1 MFNRT
6 NLLIVV
12 VAIVGAALG
21 LLAGRNFELPPER
34 PVPNGVVVLKAGDMR
49 PDLAFPDTD
58 GKQHRL
64 SEWRGKI
71 VLLNFW
77 AAWCSPCREEMP
89 LLDHES
95 AKAGIEVVGVAVDD
109 PDAVKDFLRETPVA
123 FPILL
128 ADEKTNPSIQF
139 GNTREVFPYSVL
151 IGRDGRIIA
160 QKMGGFEP
168 ATLTDWLTTNLPRTN

>member
-34 PVPNGVVVLKAGDMR
+34 PVPNGIVVLKPGDMR
-49 PDLAFPDTD
+49 PDLAFPGTD

-64 SEWRGKI
+64 SEWNGKV

-77 AAWCSPCREEMP
+77 ASWCNPCREEMP
-89 LLDHES
+89 LLDRES
-95 AKAGIEVVGVAVDD
+95 AKTGIEVVGVAVDD
-109 PDAVKDFLRETPVA
+109 PKAVKDFLRETPVS

-128 ADEKTNPSIQF
+128 ADEKNNPSIQF
-139 GNTREVFPYSVL
+139 GDTREVFPYSVL
-151 IGRDGRIIA
+151 IGRDGRIVA

-168 ATLTDWLTTNLPRTN
+168 ATLTDWLTTNVPRTH

>member
-34 PVPNGVVVLKAGDMR
+34 AVPAGVVVLKPGDMR
-49 PDLAFPDTD
+49 PDLVLPDAQ
-58 GKQHRL
+58 GQQHRL
-64 SEWRGKI
+64 SEWSGKV

-77 AAWCSPCREEMP
+77 ASWCIPCREEMP
-89 LLDHES
+89 LLDRER
-95 AKAGIEVVGVAVDD
+95 AKTGLEVVGVAVDD
-109 PDAVKDFLRETPVA
+109 PAAVKDYLRETPVA

-168 ATLTDWLTTNLPRTN
+168 ASLSDWLTSNLPHTN